1 MGHLPSCDDE
11 NGSMRR
17 SSLSDLRGV
26 DFRFN
31 IIGLFG
37 AGDIEV
43 LAMGH
48 KNPVLP
54 ACFHK

>member
-1 MGHLPSCDDE
+1 MGQLPSRDDE

-17 SSLSDLRGV
+17 SIFPCGV
-26 DFRFN
+26 DFRFG
-31 IIGLFG
+31 IIGLLG
-37 AGDIEV
+37 AGEIEV